1 MGWLL
6 TRAWSYPL
14 RTQSQLTDP
23 GQRIEACKCSKEEKE
38 KKKVNMRI
46 LACSIS
52 RQ

>member
-38 KKKVNMRI
+38 MKKSTRVSWR
-46 LACSIS
+46 A
-52 RQ
+52 R